1 MLPIVTGVLAAHIEV
16 DCLLQLQKV
25 GICYMAFLRRGFC
38 FYLDHAPRSCAMEYF
53 SFASP
58 DIPILRL
65 GVVFRIVRN
74 NRPLDGGEKNATIV
88 VRPLMY

>member
-1 MLPIVTGVLAAHIEV
+1 MLPIVTGVLAAHIVV

-53 SFASP
+53 SFAPP

-74 NRPLDGGEKNATIV
+74 NTLVGL
-88 VRPLMY
+88 LMEVKRTQRLLYGL

>member
-1 MLPIVTGVLAAHIEV
+1 MLPIVTGVLAAQIVV

-53 SFASP
+53 SFAPP
-58 DIPILRL
+58 DIPLLRL
-65 GVVFRIVRN
+65 GVFRIVRN
-74 NRPLDGGEKNATIV
+74 NTLRPLERTQRLLYG
-88 VRPLMY
+88 L